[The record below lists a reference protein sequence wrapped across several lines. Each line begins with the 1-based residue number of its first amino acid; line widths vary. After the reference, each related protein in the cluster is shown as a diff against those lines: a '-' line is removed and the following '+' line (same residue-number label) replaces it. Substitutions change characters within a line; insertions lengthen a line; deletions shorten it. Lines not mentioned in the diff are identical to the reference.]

1 MAFDQPR
8 RSGLEY
14 GFALVTT
21 SLAAPV
27 VYAQYV
33 RQCVR
38 RTRRLAGRT
47 NRGYFVAYI
56 IGFTVCFPVFVLM
69 PSYRKQVRD
78 TMGGSK

>member
-1 MAFDQPR
+1 MAFPAPR

-14 GFALVTT
+14 GFKLITT
-21 SLAAPV
+21 ATIAPV
-27 VYAQYV
+27 IYWQYV

-47 NRGYFVAYI
+47 NRWYFVAYL

-78 TMGGSK
+78 TMGG

>member
-8 RSGLEY
+8 RSGLGY
-14 GFALVTT
+14 SFALT
-21 SLAAPV
+21 LAAPV
-27 VYAQYV
+27 IYWQYV

-56 IGFTVCFPVFVLM
+56 IGFVVCFPVFVLM

-78 TMGGSK
+78 EMYPTK